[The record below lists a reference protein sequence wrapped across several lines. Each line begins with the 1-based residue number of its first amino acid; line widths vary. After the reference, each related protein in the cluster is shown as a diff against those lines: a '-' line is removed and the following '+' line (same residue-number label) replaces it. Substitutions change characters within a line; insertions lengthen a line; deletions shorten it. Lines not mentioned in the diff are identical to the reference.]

1 VASVSSSHLILFI
14 ASLLIAASV
23 AGTFTQGV
31 QRLSSA
37 LGDRSV
43 DVSSDV
49 RTDVEIISDAGSDA
63 VYNASGDENVT
74 VLVKNTGSRDL
85 EASNDQ
91 IEVLLD
97 GRYQATA
104 SANVVDG
111 SAWLVGNVAEIV
123 IDPPEPLDDG
133 DHRVKVIVD
142 GDEEVLQFRI

>member
-43 DVSSDV
+43 DVSGDV
-49 RTDVEIISDAGSDA
+49 RTDAEIISDSGSGA
-63 VYNASGDENVT
+63 VANDNEVT

-85 EASNDQ
+85 EASSDQ
-91 IEVLLD
+91 IEVLLNGKYRAD
-97 GRYQATA
+97 V
-104 SANVVDG
+104 SVDVVDG
-111 SAWLVGNVAEIV
+111 SAWRVGNVAEIT
-123 IDPPEPLDDG
+123 IPLDQPLDDG
-133 DHRVKVIVD
+133 ADHRVKVIVN
-142 GDEEVLQFRI
+142 GDEEVLQFRT